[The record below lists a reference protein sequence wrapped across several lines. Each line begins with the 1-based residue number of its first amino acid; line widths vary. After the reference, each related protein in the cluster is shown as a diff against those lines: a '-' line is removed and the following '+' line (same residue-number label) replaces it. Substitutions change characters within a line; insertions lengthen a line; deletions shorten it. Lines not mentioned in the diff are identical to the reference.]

1 MLKIKDN
8 IDLKILLKF
17 GFAHDNGCTPRYT
30 KWFQTDNEENPESKH
45 QIIIYDQTREIMIVI
60 QNSEYSYHTDN
71 DEWNGLEDTLYELI
85 DNGLVER
92 KAR

>member
-1 MLKIKDN
+1 MLKIKDDV
-8 IDLKILLKF
+8 DLRILLNF

-30 KWFQTDNEENPESKH
+30 KWFETDNEDPESKH
-45 QIIIYDQTREIMIVI
+45 EIIIYDQTREIMIVI

-71 DEWNGLEDTLYELI
+71 DEWNGLEDTLFELI

-92 KAR
+92 KVR